1 MSAQIPLLL
10 VDDNVSNLTVL
21 SAVLDDEGFDVAS
34 ATTVEEARLVIQSGE
49 PLKAI
54 IIDRHLGSQDGI
66 VFAAECRAEFP
77 SASIFIYSGDLPET
91 ARMEGIDG
99 WLVKGTSI
107 DDLVERVRNAVKSR
121 DAAVD

>member
-1 MSAQIPLLL
+1 MSAPIPLLL

-21 SAVLDDEGFDVAS
+21 SAVLEDEGFVVA
-34 ATTVEEARLVIQSGE
+34 AARTVEEARGIVRSGE

-54 IIDRHLGSQDGI
+54 IVDRHLGSQDGI
-66 VFAAECRAEFP
+66 VFAAECRVEFP
-77 SASIFIYSGDLPET
+77 SASIFIYSGDLPEA

-107 DDLVERVRNAVKSR
+107 DDLVERVRGAVKSR
-121 DAAVD
+121 DSATS